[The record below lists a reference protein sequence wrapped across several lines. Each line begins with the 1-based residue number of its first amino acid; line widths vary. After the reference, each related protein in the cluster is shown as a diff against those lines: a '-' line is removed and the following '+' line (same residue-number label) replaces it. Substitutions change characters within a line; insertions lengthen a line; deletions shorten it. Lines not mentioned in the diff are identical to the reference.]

1 MTPTVFGAVLR
12 RASVPHAEKHAEW
25 EAMWETALR
34 STAEDEG
41 RICPQVGPRAVSL
54 NWGKKS
60 ASHDRG
66 MVMRFSSSVRGLSG
80 CFCEQVRSC
89 R

>member
-60 ASHDRG
+60 DSSHNRII
-66 MVMRFSSSVRGLSG
+66 MVMRFCLIFQSQWLLV
-80 CFCEQVRSC
+80 
-89 R
+89 

>member
-1 MTPTVFGAVLR
+1 M
-12 RASVPHAEKHAEW
+12 PHAEKHAEW

-60 ASHDRG
+60 DSSHDR
-66 MVMRFSSSVRGLSG
+66 MMA
-80 CFCEQVRSC
+80 
-89 R
+89 

>member
-60 ASHDRG
+60 DSSHDR
-66 MVMRFSSSVRGLSG
+66 MMMMA
-80 CFCEQVRSC
+80 
-89 R
+89 